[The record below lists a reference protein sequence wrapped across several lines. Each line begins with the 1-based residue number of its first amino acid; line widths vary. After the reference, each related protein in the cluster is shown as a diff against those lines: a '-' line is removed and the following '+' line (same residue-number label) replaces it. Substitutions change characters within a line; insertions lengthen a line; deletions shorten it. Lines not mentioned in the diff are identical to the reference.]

1 CVLKLFSFP
10 SLEAPHGP
18 VGHIVCTERG
28 ILAVEKKSLLLPPL
42 WNKTFCWGFSDF
54 TCCLADSGSDKKV
67 AVLEAPADWGNCLCA
82 VSPTP
87 GSLITSG
94 SSAVVCV
101 WDLCKS
107 STGAPALLLKQPLYG
122 HTQPVTCLAA
132 STAFGLLVSG
142 SADGSCLFWD
152 LNQLRCLTRLPA
164 QEAGLSAVAI
174 NDSTGEV
181 ASCAGETLSLW
192 TVNGQP
198 LAKGRAPLRPGGS
211 LSCCCFFEVKDWD
224 AQGLLVTGDTGG
236 CVQVGPSKGQEKGSP
251 SSNALFCPRSGDG
264 PPVWEGSTAGA
275 APPKAWTR
283 APPGADL
290 LPCRSPLL

>member
-1 CVLKLFSFP
+1 MKLFSF
-10 SLEAPHGP
+10 SSVEAPQGP

-42 WNKTFCWGFSDF
+42 WNTTFCWGFSDF
-54 TCCLADSGSDKKV
+54 TCCLADSGSDKV

-87 GSLITSG
+87 SSLITSG

-101 WDLCKS
+101 WDLCRSPK
-107 STGAPALLLKQPLYG
+107 GPPALLLKQPLYG

-152 LNQLRCLTRLPA
+152 LNRLRCLTRLPV

-174 NDSTGEV
+174 NDSTV

-224 AQGLLVTGDTGG
+224 VQGLLVTGDTDGCKAHPPGMPCSVPGAEMVHLGG
-236 CVQVGPSKGQEKGSP
+236 G
-251 SSNALFCPRSGDG
+251 
-264 PPVWEGSTAGA
+264 TAGA
-275 APPKAWTR
+275 APQKA
-283 APPGADL
+283 
-290 LPCRSPLL
+290 